1 VRHILTVSI
10 PILAAPRCFRWSQF
24 SANVVLICR
33 FFEPRKKRKH
43 PLHYSGYLFKVRNG
57 CVMVWKWGI
66 PPIWRC
72 FKIYSH
78 RERDEEAVD
87 LRTVVAKVFT
97 PGAEAGPSWT
107 GHQRGT
113 PEGKLTDPDG
123 KIWNHVQWPRPLR
136 HASWHGRQDIRQ
148 GLHWLHPIWD
158 ELAPANCGSKIW
170 SLLLPL
176 KVSVAWTSWTVS
188 WMCLWCIRVGMGRH
202 GPKLETQGTAVTA
215 DYGPL
220 MSSRV
225 WCLGSKALPQVTPC
239 PFQKV
244 VE

>member
-1 VRHILTVSI
+1 MILYYIISYYIILYYLLYYITIHRHIYIYIYIYIVRHILTVSI

-43 PLHYSGYLFKVRNG
+43 LLHYSGYLFKVRNG

-97 PGAEAGPSWT
+97 PGAEAGPS
-107 GHQRGT
+107 
-113 PEGKLTDPDG
+113 
-123 KIWNHVQWPRPLR
+123 
-136 HASWHGRQDIRQ
+136 
-148 GLHWLHPIWD
+148 
-158 ELAPANCGSKIW
+158 
-170 SLLLPL
+170 
-176 KVSVAWTSWTVS
+176 
-188 WMCLWCIRVGMGRH
+188 
-202 GPKLETQGTAVTA
+202 
-215 DYGPL
+215 
-220 MSSRV
+220 
-225 WCLGSKALPQVTPC
+225 
-239 PFQKV
+239 
-244 VE
+244 